1 MIKSTVLVIS
11 LAVASSYPALASI
24 LLVGP
29 EEISGSGFGNLPRAL
44 TIQSHGPSQPTEAG
58 CIAPDG
64 SGGLIAGKGACAPGN
79 SGGDETNPIGF
90 PKQSAP
96 TLSSLGITNAN
107 QIGILFD
114 AVQPQNSDNNVVT
127 INDLTLKLYNGA
139 TLILTASG
147 AFSNLTTNPGNG
159 NTDYLFALDAASTAV
174 FNAAIGG
181 NFGYRI
187 ALDSAISFPRQSAG
201 PDSYAFVNRGA
212 LGIQTAPE
220 PFSFSLVAGG
230 LIGLALLR
238 RRQIRHRT

>member
-1 MIKSTVLVIS
+1 MIKKTVLVII
-11 LAVASSYPALASI
+11 AVASSYPALASI

-29 EEISGSGFGNLPRAL
+29 EDISGSGFGDLPRAL

-64 SGGLIAGKGACAPGN
+64 SGGLISGNAACASGN
-79 SGGDETNPIGF
+79 SGGDEKNPTGF
-90 PKQSAP
+90 PKQSAQ

-114 AVQPQNSDNNVVT
+114 AVQPQNSDNNVVA

-159 NTDYLFALDAASTAV
+159 NTDYLFALDAASAAA

-201 PDSYAFVNRGA
+201 PDSYAFVNRSA
-212 LGIQTAPE
+212 LGIQAVPE
-220 PFSFSLVAGG
+220 PVSVSLVASG
-230 LIGLALLR
+230 LIALALLR
-238 RRQIRHRT
+238 RQLAR